1 MDNKKTI
8 EEQYQKL
15 SQREHVLH
23 RPATYMGSVITDS
36 RNFYVVEDI
45 NDVDNLKLVNKLIKY
60 NPGFL
65 KLYDEILTNASDHSI
80 RTGKVKYIKVNV
92 FDDHI
97 SIENDGPG
105 IPIKIH
111 EKEKIYVP
119 ELLFG
124 NLLTSENYDDSVER
138 MVGGLNGIGSKIT
151 NIFSTKF
158 IVETADGSN
167 LYIQEFSDNLSK
179 IKKPKITKSKLNYT
193 KITYYPDFKRF
204 GLTSIDDEI
213 RSILLR
219 RILDVAVYC
228 PKVKVYFNDKLIPV
242 KSFKDYTSLFVEK
255 DSEIF
260 YEKLND
266 NWEICVGKSSNDNF
280 DQISMVNGISTH
292 IGGSHVNFI
301 TNTIV
306 KNLKESLEKSNK
318 KISIKPNDIK
328 NKLFVFVNCR
338 IGNPV
343 FDTQTKEN
351 LTSKIVPFDL
361 PDTLTKRLMKSEI
374 IQSILEYIA
383 LREKQELS
391 KLNKKTQKIRV
402 NKLDDANKA
411 GTEEGYKCSIFLS
424 EGDSAQSTCLSG
436 FSTLGRD
443 YYGAFPLKGKPLN
456 VRDAHISKIK
466 ENDEIKSIISILGLE
481 FGKKYTST
489 KELRYGKVVFMSDAD
504 CLDENT
510 NVITLDG
517 IKKLRDVTYDDLVL
531 THTGE
536 YKCVTNIISK
546 QYNKYLN
553 IVVNDNLIKC
563 SEYHK
568 FPILRDGIII
578 LSYAKD
584 ILESDSLFLKNE
596 SIIEYLSIKPSSI
609 CLVDGVLDTID
620 ITVEDDHS
628 FFIKG
633 DNDSILTHNCD
644 GIHIKALLINLFDT
658 FWPELLKLDFI
669 YEFITP
675 IVKVEKGKQFK
686 YFYRL
691 DEYKKW
697 KLENTTSG
705 FFIKYY
711 KGLGTIQPDEA
722 KSFFKDISKHLIKF
736 NYTEDITSNL
746 IDLGFNKKRSD
757 DRKKWLL
764 DYKVGNELD
773 KFTTR
778 QTYDGFINNELIEF
792 SMADNIR
799 SIPSLMDGFKPSQRK
814 VLYGTILGNYKNE
827 VKVALLCGSIISSTA
842 YHHGNVSLEGCIIGM
857 SQDYLNSNN
866 VNLLLPKGQFGTRV
880 CGGKDSASSR
890 YIFTKLND
898 ITRFIFRSEDDN
910 LLNYLSDDGFP
921 IEPEYYTPIVPMV
934 LVNGSEGIGTGW
946 STFIPK
952 YNLKDIITYLE
963 NKLNNKQNKNKLNP
977 YVRGFKGTIV
987 YDEDNNRYLTRGL
1000 ITKLNTATLSITELP
1015 VGVWNDKYFEFI
1027 DKLVDDK
1034 VIKDYTKNCTDIDID
1049 IKISVSRESM
1059 PDLEKD
1065 LYKIFGLESTISTN
1079 NMHLFD
1085 PSNKI
1090 KKYDS
1095 PEQIIEEYYTV
1106 RFDFYIKRKE
1116 YLLNKLENDRLVL
1129 FNRMKFIK
1137 GILDG
1142 SIVLN
1147 NKKRE
1152 DIEKQVESLS
1162 IIRIEE
1168 SFNYLFNMSL
1178 LSLTNEKLVELKE
1191 SYNNKKIEIDNI
1203 TGISV
1208 ENMWLTDLKDL
1219 KSKLR

>member
-138 MVGGLNGIGSKIT
+138 MVGGLNGVGSKIT

-301 TNTIV
+301 ANTIV

-411 GTEEGYKCSIFLS
+411 GTEEGYKCSLYLT
-424 EGDSAQSTCLSG
+424 EGDSAKSTALAG
-436 FSTLGRD
+436 FSVTGRD
-443 YYGAFPLKGKPLN
+443 YYGVFPLKGKPLN

-466 ENDEIKSIISILGLE
+466 ENDEIKNVISILGLE
-481 FGKKYTST
+481 FGKKYQST
-489 KELRYGKVVFMSDAD
+489 KELRYGKLVF
-504 CLDENT
+504 
-510 NVITLDG
+510 
-517 IKKLRDVTYDDLVL
+517 
-531 THTGE
+531 
-536 YKCVTNIISK
+536 
-546 QYNKYLN
+546 
-553 IVVNDNLIKC
+553 
-563 SEYHK
+563 
-568 FPILRDGIII
+568 F
-578 LSYAKD
+578 
-584 ILESDSLFLKNE
+584 SDS
-596 SIIEYLSIKPSSI
+596 
-609 CLVDGVLDTID
+609 
-620 ITVEDDHS
+620 
-628 FFIKG
+628 
-633 DNDSILTHNCD
+633 DND

-675 IVKVEKGKQFK
+675 IVKVEKGKQSK

-691 DEYKKW
+691 DEYRKW
-697 KLENTTSG
+697 KLENSTTG

-722 KSFFKDISKHLIKF
+722 KSFFKDINKHLIRF

-757 DRKKWLL
+757 DRKNWLL

-799 SIPSLMDGFKPSQRK
+799 SIPNVIDGFKPSQRK
-814 VLYGTILGNYKNE
+814 VLYGMFKKDYKNE
-827 VKVALLCGSIISSTA
+827 VKVSQLAGGIGEVSA
-842 YHHGNVSLEGCIIGM
+842 YHHGGVSMEGCIIGM
-857 SQDYLNSNN
+857 AQDYLNSNN

-890 YIFTKLND
+890 YIFTKLSE
-898 ITRFIFRSEDDN
+898 ITRFIFRGEDDD

-934 LVNGSEGIGTGW
+934 LINGSEGIGTGW

-952 YNLKDIITYLE
+952 YNLKDVITYLE

-1015 VGVWNDKYFEFI
+1015 VGVWNDKYFEFL